1 MYPRATLRQVKK
13 FQRDECRRTVMRI
26 ENLIAEL
33 EQMNT
38 ALIREITVEQ
48 DRFRI
53 HDPTNVA
60 YPLFARA
67 ANQRRENVQRSIEEL
82 RKKLSDAQGALG
94 EALDELGK
102 VESLDERRQLHG
114 QQGKVNNCH
123 LDDWRI
129 KSSRA

>member
-1 MYPRATLRQVKK
+1 
-13 FQRDECRRTVMRI
+13 MRI
-26 ENLIAEL
+26 ENLIAEF

-48 DRFRI
+48 DRARI

-60 YPLFARA
+60 YPLFAKA

-82 RKKLSDAQGALG
+82 RKKLSDAQVALG

-102 VESLDERRQLHG
+102 VESLDERRQLPE
-114 QQGKVNNCH
+114 QQGKVN
-123 LDDWRI
+123 DWRRDWRI
-129 KSSRA
+129 I